1 MSVQILKEERRELV
15 RLQSSFSLPKGK
27 IAEVLRRDEAY
38 RKAEVVF
45 VVPSEPLDQIRINAL
60 LDGKDLIM
68 PGPGLKQGFFICR
81 PHSIPFRDMAFA
93 VSFRGMQKFAE
104 RLDVSSLS
112 TLQLDLM
119 LTGAVAIDRDG
130 MRLGDGLGFFDLTCA
145 ILAAYG
151 AFTDRTRI
159 YGVVEES
166 QLTEDALPH
175 APWDMRMDGAV
186 TSDGVRSFEKSAA
199 SLPAI
204 FWDELPE
211 RRIRKIDPLWKL
223 KVRNEK

>member
-15 RLQSSFSLPKGK
+15 RLQSAFSLPKGK
-27 IAEVLRRDEAY
+27 IAEVLRRDEVY

-45 VVPSEPLDQIRINAL
+45 AVPSEPLDQIRINTL

-104 RLDVSSLS
+104 RLDVSLLS

-159 YGVVEES
+159 YGVVEGS
-166 QLTEDALPH
+166 QFTEDALPH
-175 APWDMRMDGAV
+175 APWDVRMDGV
-186 TSDGVRSFEKSAA
+186 ITGDGARYFEKSAA
-199 SLPAI
+199 KPPEI